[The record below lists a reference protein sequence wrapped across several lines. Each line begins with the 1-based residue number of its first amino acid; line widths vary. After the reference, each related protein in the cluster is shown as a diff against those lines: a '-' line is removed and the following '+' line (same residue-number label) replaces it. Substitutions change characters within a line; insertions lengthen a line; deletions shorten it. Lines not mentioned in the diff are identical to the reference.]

1 MVAIHLEAQLQWVM
15 RKNDS
20 GCTTVCFTSHG
31 DVSGYVSTLLM
42 ANVGVLS
49 SYAVLGYFL
58 AWLGIAENEF
68 DMQELLAICHISE
81 TINSPCVFD

>member
-1 MVAIHLEAQLQWVM
+1 
-15 RKNDS
+15 
-20 GCTTVCFTSHG
+20 
-31 DVSGYVSTLLM
+31 M